1 MKIDSTAFTATSL
14 RTPPTA
20 QKPAEATARTPE
32 SAKLSGTSTPS
43 AQGIENP
50 PVNTS
55 RIQEIKTAISQGHFK
70 INPEAIADGLIQTA
84 RDLVNSQR
92 KA

>member
-1 MKIDSTAFTATSL
+1 MKIDNTPFKTPPL
-14 RTPPTA
+14 RTPPPPP
-20 QKPAEATARTPE
+20 KPAESAQRTTDSASLSVNVATA
-32 SAKLSGTSTPS
+32 
-43 AQGIENP
+43 AQNIENP
-50 PVNTS
+50 PVNAS
-55 RIQEIKTAISQGHFK
+55 RIQEIKEAISQGRFK

>member
-1 MKIDSTAFTATSL
+1 MKIDNTSFTTQPL
-14 RTPPTA
+14 RTNTA
-20 QKPAEATARTPE
+20 PQKPAENASRATE
-32 SAKLSGTSTPS
+32 SVNLSAATGMAKS
-43 AQGIENP
+43 AEKP
-50 PVNTS
+50 PVNEA
-55 RIQEIKTAISQGHFK
+55 RIQEIKEAISQGRFK